1 MISEVKAVIRA
12 HARFGILSHIG
23 PEGDAIGS
31 ELALK
36 FMLEQLG
43 KEAWA
48 ANRDLVPPSLRFLPG
63 ADELLHPTQLRSDE
77 IEVWC
82 VVDCGDLSRVGEDA
96 LKLFQEGQII
106 LNIDHHHRDNPRF
119 GHVNFV
125 REAAS
130 TTQLLYEL
138 ALALPVE
145 ITPQIATCLYTGI
158 IADTDSFRNSNVTR
172 EVLEMAAQLL
182 SYGVDTRKIA
192 INLYERR
199 SLYELQLLGYVLQN
213 AQVTNGIIWSAI
225 PKSVFHKTNTSVTDT
240 ERLVEEL
247 RSVEGIEVAVLFK
260 ELENGKIKVSFR
272 SKGRATVNGVAR
284 AFGGGGHEQAAGC
297 VIAGDLSEVQER
309 VLSELQ
315 RHLASKKLSPWLSS
329 R

>member
-1 MISEVKAVIRA
+1 MLGEVKAVIRA
-12 HARFGILSHIG
+12 HSRFGILSHIG

-36 FMLEQLG
+36 LMLEQLG
-43 KEAWA
+43 KEVWV

-63 ADELLHPTQLRSDE
+63 ADDVLHPSQIRSDD

-96 LKLFQEGQII
+96 LKLFRDGQII

-125 REAAS
+125 KEAAS
-130 TTQLLYEL
+130 TTTLLYEL
-138 ALALPVE
+138 ARYLNVE

-158 IADTDSFRNSNVTR
+158 VADTDSFRNSNVTSD
-172 EVLEMAAQLL
+172 VLETAAQLL
-182 SYGVDTRKIA
+182 SYSVDTREIA
-192 INLYERR
+192 VNIYERR
-199 SLYELQLLGYVLQN
+199 SLYELQLLAHVLQS
-213 AQVTNGIIWSAI
+213 AQLEDGIIWSAI
-225 PKSVFHKTNTSVTDT
+225 PKTVFHKTSTSVNET

-247 RSVEGIEVAVLFK
+247 RSADGIEVAVLFK
-260 ELENGKIKVSFR
+260 ELDNGRIKVSLR
-272 SKGRATVNGVAR
+272 SKGRVAVNGVAR

-297 VIAGDLSEVQER
+297 VIPGDLNEVQEQ
-309 VLSELQ
+309 VLAELR
-315 RHLASKKLSPWLSS
+315 RHLHAHRQAL
-329 R
+329 

>member
-1 MISEVKAVIRA
+1 MINEVKAVIRA

-31 ELALK
+31 ELALR

-63 ADELLHPTQLRSDE
+63 ADEMLHPTQLCSDE

-82 VVDCGDLSRVGEDA
+82 IVDCGDLSRIGEDA
-96 LKLFQEGQII
+96 LKLLRDGQIVI
-106 LNIDHHHRDNPRF
+106 NIDHHHRDNPRF

-125 REAAS
+125 KEAAS
-130 TTQLLYEL
+130 TTQLLYEIAPHL
-138 ALALPVE
+138 GVT

-182 SYGVDTRKIA
+182 SYGVNTREIA
-192 INLYERR
+192 VNLYERR
-199 SLYELQLLGYVLQN
+199 SLAELKLLGYVLQS
-213 AQVTNGIIWSAI
+213 AQITDGIIWSSI
-225 PKSVFHKTNTSVTDT
+225 PTSVFRETNTTVADT

-260 ELENGKIKVSFR
+260 ELENGKIKVSLR
-272 SKGRATVNGVAR
+272 SKGRAAVNLVAR

-297 VIAGDLSEVQER
+297 VIPGELEEVQER
-309 VLSELQ
+309 VLAELA
-315 RHLASKKLSPWLSS
+315 RHLACKL
-329 R
+329 

>member
-43 KEAWA
+43 KEAWV
-48 ANRDLVPPSLRFLPG
+48 ANRDLVPPSLQFLPG
-63 ADELLHPTQLRSDE
+63 SENMLHPTQLRSDE

-82 VVDCGDLSRVGEDA
+82 IVDCGDLNRIGEDA
-96 LKLFQEGQII
+96 LKLLRDGQII
-106 LNIDHHHRDNPRF
+106 INIDHHHRDNPRF

-125 REAAS
+125 KEAAS

-138 ALALPVE
+138 APHLGVT

-158 IADTDSFRNSNVTR
+158 IADTDSFRNSNVTP
-172 EVLEMAAQLL
+172 EVFQIAAQLV
-182 SYGVDTRKIA
+182 SYGVNTRQIA
-192 INLYERR
+192 MNLYERR
-199 SLYELQLLGYVLQN
+199 SLSELQLLGYVLQN
-213 AQVTNGIIWSAI
+213 AQINDGVIWSAI
-225 PKSVFHKTNTSVTDT
+225 PKAVFHKTNTSVTDT

-247 RSVEGIEVAVLFK
+247 RSVAGIEVAVLFK
-260 ELENGKIKVSFR
+260 ELENGKIKVSLR
-272 SKGRATVNGVAR
+272 SKGRATVNSVAR
-284 AFGGGGHEQAAGC
+284 IFGGGGHEQAAGC
-297 VIAGDLSEVQER
+297 VIPGELTEVQER
-309 VLSELQ
+309 VLTELQ
-315 RHLASKKLSPWLSS
+315 RHLARKP
-329 R
+329 

>member
-1 MISEVKAVIRA
+1 MINEVKAVIRA

-31 ELALK
+31 ELALR

-43 KEAWA
+43 KEAWT

-63 ADELLHPTQLRSDE
+63 ADEMLHPTQLRSDE

-82 VVDCGDLSRVGEDA
+82 IVDCGDLSRIGEDA
-96 LKLFQEGQII
+96 LKLLRDGQIVI
-106 LNIDHHHRDNPRF
+106 NIDHHHRDNPRF

-125 REAAS
+125 KEAAS

-138 ALALPVE
+138 APHLGVT

-158 IADTDSFRNSNVTR
+158 VADTDSFRNSNVTR

-182 SYGVDTRKIA
+182 SYGVNTREIA
-192 INLYERR
+192 VNLYERR
-199 SLYELQLLGYVLQN
+199 SLAELKLLGYVLQS
-213 AQVTNGIIWSAI
+213 AQITDGIIWSSI
-225 PKSVFHKTNTSVTDT
+225 PTSVFRETNTTVADT

-247 RSVEGIEVAVLFK
+247 RSVDGIEVAVLFK
-260 ELENGKIKVSFR
+260 ELENGKIKVSLR
-272 SKGRATVNGVAR
+272 SKGRAAVNLVAR

-297 VIAGDLSEVQER
+297 VIPGELEEVQER
-309 VLSELQ
+309 VLAELA
-315 RHLASKKLSPWLSS
+315 RHLARKL
-329 R
+329 

>member
-1 MISEVKAVIRA
+1 MINEVKAVIRA

-31 ELALK
+31 ELALR

-48 ANRDLVPPSLRFLPG
+48 ANRDLVPPSLRFLPS
-63 ADELLHPTQLRSDE
+63 ADKMLHPTQLRSDE

-82 VVDCGDLSRVGEDA
+82 IVDCGDLGRIGEDA
-96 LKLFQEGQII
+96 LKLLRDGQIVI
-106 LNIDHHHRDNPRF
+106 NIDHHHRDNPRF

-125 REAAS
+125 KEAAS

-138 ALALPVE
+138 APHLGVT

-182 SYGVDTRKIA
+182 SYGVNTREIA
-192 INLYERR
+192 VNLYERR
-199 SLYELQLLGYVLQN
+199 SLAELKLLGYVLQS
-213 AQVTNGIIWSAI
+213 AQITDGIIWSSI
-225 PKSVFHKTNTSVTDT
+225 PTSVFRETNTTVADT

-260 ELENGKIKVSFR
+260 ELEKGKIKVSLR
-272 SKGRATVNGVAR
+272 SKGRAAVNLVAR

-297 VIAGDLSEVQER
+297 VIPGELEEVQER
-309 VLSELQ
+309 VLAELA
-315 RHLASKKLSPWLSS
+315 RHLARKL
-329 R
+329 

>member
-1 MISEVKAVIRA
+1 MLSEVKAVIRA

-36 FMLEQLG
+36 FMLEQLD
-43 KEAWA
+43 KEAWV
-48 ANRDLVPPSLRFLPG
+48 ANRDLAPPSLKFLPG
-63 ADELLHPTQLRSDE
+63 ANEILHPTQLRSDD

-125 REAAS
+125 KEAAS
-130 TTQLLYEL
+130 TTKLLYEL
-138 ALALPVE
+138 ARYLNVE

-158 IADTDSFRNSNVTR
+158 VADTDSFRNSNVSR
-172 EVLEMAAQLL
+172 EVLETAAQLL
-182 SYGVDTRKIA
+182 SYGVDTREIA
-192 INLYERR
+192 INIYERR
-199 SLYELQLLGYVLQN
+199 SLYELQLLAYVLQN
-213 AQVTNGIIWSAI
+213 AQFSDGIIWSSI
-225 PKSVFHKTNTSVTDT
+225 PKTVFHKTNTSVTDT

-247 RSVEGIEVAVLFK
+247 RSVEGVEVAVLFK
-260 ELENGKIKVSFR
+260 ELDNGKIKVSLR
-272 SKGRATVNGVAR
+272 SKGQATVNGVAR
-284 AFGGGGHEQAAGC
+284 LFGGGGHEQAAGC
-297 VIAGDLSEVQER
+297 VIPGDLSEVQER
-309 VLSELQ
+309 VLSELN
-315 RHLASKKLSPWLSS
+315 RHLYAH
-329 R
+329 RQTV

>member
-1 MISEVKAVIRA
+1 MLSEVKAVIRA
-12 HARFGILSHIG
+12 HARLGILSHIG

-43 KEAWA
+43 KEAWV

-63 ADELLHPTQLRSDE
+63 AQEMLHPTQLRSDD

-106 LNIDHHHRDNPRF
+106 VNIDHHHRDNPRF

-125 REAAS
+125 KEAAS

-138 ALALPVE
+138 ARYLNIE

-158 IADTDSFRNSNVTR
+158 VADTDSFRNSNVTR
-172 EVLEMAAQLL
+172 EVLETAAQLL
-182 SYGVDTRKIA
+182 SYGVDTREIA
-192 INLYERR
+192 INIYESR
-199 SLYELQLLGYVLQN
+199 SLHELQLLGYVLQS
-213 AQVTNGIIWSAI
+213 AQISDGVIWSAI
-225 PKSVFHKTNTSVTDT
+225 PKTVFHKTNTSVTDT

-247 RSVEGIEVAVLFK
+247 RSVEGVEVAVLFK
-260 ELENGKIKVSFR
+260 ELDNGKIKVSLR
-272 SKGRATVNGVAR
+272 SKGRVTVNGVAR
-284 AFGGGGHEQAAGC
+284 LFGGGGHEQAAGC
-297 VIAGDLSEVQER
+297 VIPGELNEVTER
-309 VLSELQ
+309 VLSELN
-315 RHLASKKLSPWLSS
+315 RHLYVH
-329 R
+329 RQTV

>member
-1 MISEVKAVIRA
+1 MINEVKSVIRA

-43 KEAWA
+43 KEAWT

-63 ADELLHPTQLRSDE
+63 ADEMLHPTQLRSDE

-82 VVDCGDLSRVGEDA
+82 IVDCGDLSRIGEDA
-96 LKLFQEGQII
+96 LKLLRDGQIVI
-106 LNIDHHHRDNPRF
+106 NIDHHHRDNPRF

-125 REAAS
+125 KEAAS

-138 ALALPVE
+138 APHLEVT

-182 SYGVDTRKIA
+182 SYGVNTREIA
-192 INLYERR
+192 VNLYERR
-199 SLYELQLLGYVLQN
+199 SLAELKLLGYVLQS
-213 AQVTNGIIWSAI
+213 AQITDGIIWSSI
-225 PKSVFHKTNTSVTDT
+225 PTSVFRETNTTVADT

-260 ELENGKIKVSFR
+260 ELENGKIKVSLR
-272 SKGRATVNGVAR
+272 SKGRAAVNLVAR

-297 VIAGDLSEVQER
+297 VIPGELEEVQER
-309 VLSELQ
+309 VLAELA
-315 RHLASKKLSPWLSS
+315 RHLARKL
-329 R
+329 

>member
-1 MISEVKAVIRA
+1 MLSEVKAVIRA
-12 HARFGILSHIG
+12 HARFGVLSHIG

-36 FMLEQLG
+36 FMLEQLD
-43 KEAWA
+43 KEVWV
-48 ANRDLVPPSLRFLPG
+48 ANRDLAPPSLQFLPG
-63 ADELLHPTQLRSDE
+63 AEEILHPTQLRSDD

-125 REAAS
+125 KEAAS
-130 TTQLLYEL
+130 TTTLLYEL
-138 ALALPVE
+138 ARYLNVT

-158 IADTDSFRNSNVTR
+158 VADTDSFRNSNVSR
-172 EVLEMAAQLL
+172 EVLETAAQLL
-182 SYGVDTRKIA
+182 SYGVDTREIA
-192 INLYERR
+192 INIYERR
-199 SLYELQLLGYVLQN
+199 SLYELQLLAYVLQN
-213 AQVTNGIIWSAI
+213 ARISEGVIWSSI
-225 PKSVFHKTNTSVTDT
+225 PKTVFHKTNTSVTDT

-247 RSVEGIEVAVLFK
+247 RSVEGVEVAVLFK
-260 ELENGKIKVSFR
+260 ELDNGKIKVSLR

-284 AFGGGGHEQAAGC
+284 LFGGGGHEQAAGC
-297 VIAGDLSEVQER
+297 VIPGDLSEVQER
-309 VLSELQ
+309 VLSELN
-315 RHLASKKLSPWLSS
+315 RHLYVH
-329 R
+329 RQTV

>member
-1 MISEVKAVIRA
+1 MISEIKAIIRA
-12 HARFGILSHIG
+12 HGRFGILSHIG

-43 KEAWA
+43 KETWV

-63 ADELLHPTQLRSDE
+63 AEAVLHPTQLRSDE

-82 VVDCGDLSRVGEDA
+82 IVDCGDLSRIGEDA
-96 LKLFQEGQII
+96 LKLLREGQII
-106 LNIDHHHRDNPRF
+106 INIDHHHRDNPRF

-125 REAAS
+125 KEAAS

-138 ALALPVE
+138 APHLQVT

-158 IADTDSFRNSNVTR
+158 VADTDSFRNSNVTPQ
-172 EVLEMAAQLL
+172 VLEIAAQLL
-182 SYGVDTRKIA
+182 SYGVNTREIA

-199 SLYELQLLGYVLQN
+199 SLSELQLLGYVLQN
-213 AQVTNGIIWSAI
+213 AQLSGGIIWSAI

-247 RSVEGIEVAVLFK
+247 RSVAGIEVAVLFK
-260 ELENGKIKVSFR
+260 ELENGKIKVSLR
-272 SKGRATVNGVAR
+272 SKGRATVNSVAR
-284 AFGGGGHEQAAGC
+284 VFGGGGHEQAAGC
-297 VIAGDLSEVQER
+297 VIPGDLAEVQER
-309 VLSELQ
+309 VLAELQ
-315 RHLASKKLSPWLSS
+315 RHLSHTLSYGHQHT
-329 R
+329 